1 MARKAYSDEERAKV
15 KEALMTTMIQCIAD
29 RGLIHSSIDVLD
41 VYKRQGL
48 LLQVYVHIGTFSL
61 VRWRQTDAA
70 QQKLRRTDSPSTA
83 I

>member
-1 MARKAYSDEERAKV
+1 MEQGVQHGMAQGNLFFPHRQPILRQKDAEDP
-15 KEALMTTMIQCIAD
+15 LDLTM
-29 RGLIHSSIDVLD
+29 
-41 VYKRQGL
+41 GL

-70 QQKLRRTDSPSTA
+70 QFSLRRTDLPSTTT

>member
-1 MARKAYSDEERAKV
+1 MEQGVQHGMAQGNLFFPHRQPVLRQKDAEDP
-15 KEALMTTMIQCIAD
+15 LNLTM
-29 RGLIHSSIDVLD
+29 
-41 VYKRQGL
+41 GL